1 MVENSSSENVPL
13 NEIEEDSGEYVTYGQ
28 NTPNTNQNSDSGEY
42 TEYTPNVPNMNRTPE
57 TAWSKTRTAIILLSI
72 FAVGAISAGITIGVM
87 KGRKKKLSASSFQPF
102 GPKIKLISS
111 KIAVFLS
118 F

>member
-57 TAWSKTRTAIILLSI
+57 TAWSMTRTAKIVLSVLSI
-72 FAVGAISAGITIGVM
+72 AAISAGIAVGVM
-87 KGRKKKLSASSFQPF
+87 KGRNINTSA
-102 GPKIKLISS
+102 LR
-111 KIAVFLS
+111 
-118 F
+118 